1 MKKIYLLLLVF
12 LGLIGISAQTIGIYE
27 SYAILSINGGTDTF
41 YDMQAST
48 ANPDF
53 QGANLGTFGST
64 ESLVI
69 KGGQNKTYKNS
80 GGNVTGGNLY
90 YRVYQTGS
98 PSGTFTGINFSFISN
113 DGGAGNQTWGSASG
127 TTNIISGLTVPGNYT
142 IEIYTEATGYPS
154 TVYSSNSGNN
164 YKATFTLSQTIS
176 TSSITGSPFCLGS
189 SISVPYTITGT
200 FNSGNTFTAQ
210 LSDASGS
217 FASPTN
223 IGTLASTSSGT
234 ISATLPANSLYGT
247 AYKIRVIS
255 DNPSIIGTDNGA
267 GLTINAVGF
276 ANLETQSSSIC
287 FGNNITNGLVT
298 GRVYIGG
305 LTNTTTGEN
314 TNIKVEFGYGTT
326 TDPTT
331 GWTWTSA
338 NFKEDS
344 GNDDRYTI
352 NNFGSALSAGT
363 YKYTFRY
370 RIGNTCEWKYGGY
383 SDGFYNGTTN
393 SLGTLTVTPTLTITQ
408 SVTNTEADFVCA
420 DGSFIKYTPNV
431 TGGTWSSDNSK
442 VTLSTD
448 PTTYE
453 VTVTGVAMG
462 TPTLTYTLNSCSAS
476 KVITVTPAITF
487 ANIQLPKG
495 LYGGPDVTVY
505 AQVVAPGATGTNAG
519 AFANSPP
526 HNYVVADL
534 GYSLDVATSNASFA
548 SGWTWESMALN
559 LLSSYNTTTNDEYQ
573 LDNFG
578 LGLDDN
584 LTYYYV
590 SRFRMKGSTKYIY
603 GGTDGVDS
611 TNSGGILDFTN
622 YLCGILNVQ
631 AIVWDGT
638 KWTVRYDGVLKAFNG
653 EPNEGYNVEIAGD
666 TNPPPTFSAR
676 KLTINNGVNLVIP
689 ALQYVKVVNAI
700 INNNVSPSTA
710 TLTVK
715 SDANLIQVNPAAAN
729 VGNITAERSVT
740 DMNNIT
746 TQMDYVYW
754 SAPVSS
760 QLTKGTSGFSPGTP
774 SNRFFSYRESN
785 DRFYETG
792 DTTFTPGK
800 GYAVRAE
807 TGIDFLNGYSKTYK
821 FTGEPNNGNISI
833 PITKSPDNPVGTVHG
848 YNLVG
853 NPYPS
858 NISFDQ
864 LYSENSGLI
873 YNTAWFWTNAAPEQY
888 QLGSSYSGNNYAV
901 LNGTGGNHA
910 TVPAG
915 VSYNGGTP
923 DGTIKVGQGFLVQA
937 TGSGNLNFAN
947 DMRISTSGTFFQ
959 KGTAVKNRFWL
970 KLISPDNVINSQ
982 LIGYIP
988 GATDGFEQNY
998 DAEVF
1003 NLSSDLFYSIA
1014 DGKNLLIQGKSDAF
1028 STDDKIQLGANF
1040 FKNGNY
1046 TIALD
1051 HAEGIFNTSQPIYLK
1066 DIETGAVT
1074 DLSAKDY
1081 TFQATKGISEGRFQI
1096 MYKMPLSTGEVKK
1109 ENVQI
1114 YRDGNSFIIN
1124 AKQKVT
1130 DVELYDASG
1139 RLILKLNPNAV
1150 ETKIDVNHFLSGVF
1164 ILKINL
1170 LSGEIVTKKIRK

>member
-12 LGLIGISAQTIGIYE
+12 LGLIGISAQGVFGGKIAVRDPSNTVTWFNTNGQTCDG
-27 SYAILSINGGTDTF
+27 AGTGDLS
-41 YDMQAST
+41 ASNAPT
-48 ANPDF
+48 YNAYLGDRF
-53 QGANLGTFGST
+53 FLGANVLTFNFPSSNDGAFLQWKFYNVGGAAPSSWDATLTLPYNSSGTCGNYNNKKYEYQPNTGSSYKVQCNSIGNFRLDVNLVGYQNGENYTQFQSGNYIPITVSALENPSISSYSCSSTSNDKIVLNWSKWNSKDVIILRNTTGTFTDPTQGNTYNVNDVIGSST
-64 ESLVI
+64 VI
-69 KGGQNKTYKNS
+69 YRGNATTFEDTVTPGQTYYYKYYSENWS
-80 GGNVTGGNLY
+80 YYSAGVLQGPLQTSSANLTSAAGTNNQTLLNDGSAITNIVYTLTNITDAVATNLPAGVTGVLSADKS
-90 YRVYQTGS
+90 TFTISGS
-98 PSGTFTGINFSFISN
+98 PSTEGTYNYSIAYTATCGTVANSTGTIQVNSNVVEFLNIQYPKIGYTFLADYVLDYYAQVQLTGVTDSSTENSTGISVWIGYSKVNATSN
-113 DGGAGNQTWGSASG
+113 LDFTTSDWTWIPAE
-127 TTNIISGLTVPGNYT
+127 Y
-142 IEIYTEATGYPS
+142 
-154 TVYSSNSGNN
+154 NSGYTSALSYYNAN
-164 YKATFTLSQTIS
+164 RDEYKVLDFIAKADATSNPLILGTEYYIVSRAQ
-176 TSSITGSPFCLGS
+176 ITGSSEYVYGGIDGTTSNTSGGIWDGTTFYASKLKLQD
-189 SISVPYTITGT
+189 TIT
-200 FNSGNTFTAQ
+200 
-210 LSDASGS
+210 
-217 FASPTN
+217 
-223 IGTLASTSSGT
+223 
-234 ISATLPANSLYGT
+234 
-247 AYKIRVIS
+247 
-255 DNPSIIGTDNGA
+255 
-267 GLTINAVGF
+267 
-276 ANLETQSSSIC
+276 
-287 FGNNITNGLVT
+287 
-298 GRVYIGG
+298 
-305 LTNTTTGEN
+305 
-314 TNIKVEFGYGTT
+314 
-326 TDPTT
+326 
-331 GWTWTSA
+331 W
-338 NFKEDS
+338 
-344 GNDDRYTI
+344 
-352 NNFGSALSAGT
+352 
-363 YKYTFRY
+363 
-370 RIGNTCEWKYGGY
+370 
-383 SDGFYNGTTN
+383 
-393 SLGTLTVTPTLTITQ
+393 
-408 SVTNTEADFVCA
+408 
-420 DGSFIKYTPNV
+420 
-431 TGGTWSSDNSK
+431 
-442 VTLSTD
+442 
-448 PTTYE
+448 
-453 VTVTGVAMG
+453 
-462 TPTLTYTLNSCSAS
+462 
-476 KVITVTPAITF
+476 
-487 ANIQLPKG
+487 
-495 LYGGPDVTVY
+495 
-505 AQVVAPGATGTNAG
+505 
-519 AFANSPP
+519 
-526 HNYVVADL
+526 
-534 GYSLDVATSNASFA
+534 
-548 SGWTWESMALN
+548 
-559 LLSSYNTTTNDEYQ
+559 
-573 LDNFG
+573 
-578 LGLDDN
+578 
-584 LTYYYV
+584 
-590 SRFRMKGSTKYIY
+590 
-603 GGTDGVDS
+603 DS
-611 TNSGGILDFTN
+611 TNKWKYYDDYNSTYTYDEDPVADGLQDIVPSAKLAAIIDADYDSSQPSFTSKKLSLNSGKN
-622 YLCGILNVQ
+622 
-631 AIVWDGT
+631 
-638 KWTVRYDGVLKAFNG
+638 
-653 EPNEGYNVEIAGD
+653 
-666 TNPPPTFSAR
+666 
-676 KLTINNGVNLVIP
+676 LTIGP
-689 ALQYVKVVNAI
+689 DKYVTVVNE
-700 INNNVSPSTA
+700 INIPSTA

-754 SAPVSS
+754 SAPVSG

-873 YNTAWFWTNAAPEQY
+873 YNTAWFWTNASPEQY

-988 GATDGFEQNY
+988 GATDGFEHNY
-998 DAEVF
+998 DAEAF

-1096 MYKMPLSTGEVKK
+1096 VYKMPLSTGEVKK

-1124 AKQKVT
+1124 AKQKMT
-1130 DVELYDASG
+1130 DVEFYDASG
-1139 RLILKLNPNAV
+1139 RLILKLNPNAI